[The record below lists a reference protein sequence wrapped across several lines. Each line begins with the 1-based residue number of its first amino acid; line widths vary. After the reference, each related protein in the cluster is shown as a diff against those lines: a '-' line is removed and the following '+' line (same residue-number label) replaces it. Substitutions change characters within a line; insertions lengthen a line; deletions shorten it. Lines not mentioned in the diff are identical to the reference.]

1 MGMEIDIE
9 KVGLVQKLGLQVI
22 LQLITC
28 LQFWLALAALA
39 AVKEDDYRQV
49 QPQGQQG
56 IILCPALGQDC
67 DPRILHPTRLAQP

>member
-56 IILCPALGQDC
+56 IVLCLALGQDC
-67 DPRILHPTRLAQP
+67 NLRILHPTRLAQP